1 MGETPK
7 KSAAQLAREKRLKE
21 ALRANLQRRKGQS
34 RGRRSEDAKPEASP
48 ETGANEAETS

>member
-7 KSAAQLAREKRLKE
+7 KSAAQLARDKRLKE

-34 RGRRSEDAKPEASP
+34 RGRQAEQGEPERPP
-48 ETGANEAETS
+48 EPGANEAETS

>member
-34 RGRRSEDAKPEASP
+34 RGRRAEDAKPEASP